1 MKHIPFIMILLFV
14 LSSCSENES
23 IDQNSNPES
32 EAAIP
37 KMTDHSGGVF
47 TTDNDWR
54 LALQITDQEIPF
66 RLTLQYNSDK
76 ELVGASVWNAEEVIN
91 LPDFTIKGDSL
102 YLPFPIFDSEIRLE
116 IKDEIMNGIWYND
129 ARRNKN
135 RLAIKGKQSHGG
147 FNRFEE
153 TSEASSADFNGQ
165 WEVEFVYEEKD
176 KSKAIGIFDQNGN
189 RLKGTFRTETGDYR
203 YLDGQV
209 YGSEM
214 KMSTFDGAHAFLF
227 HAEKLEDGSLKGE
240 FWSGDHW
247 FESWTG
253 IRNPDF
259 TLGNPD
265 SLTYMNAGETTLDF
279 SFLNTKH
286 QLISPSDPQ
295 FEGKPLLVQIMGTW
309 CPNCKDET
317 AWLNEAYSTYHPQ
330 GLEVISLAFELTTD
344 TAIAFANINKIREHF
359 EVPYEIL
366 FAGRAGRKTAS
377 AALPQLNHVMS
388 YPTLIFMDKNHEV
401 QRIYTGFNGPATGA
415 VYEKLL
421 ESFSESL
428 RLMLQP
434 V

>member
-1 MKHIPFIMILLFV
+1 MKYIPFILVLFFV
-14 LSSCSENES
+14 LSSCSENGVKE
-23 IDQNSNPES
+23 QNSHS
-32 EAAIP
+32 ETEP
-37 KMTDHSGGVF
+37 KMSNHSGKVP
-47 TTDNDWR
+47 TTINDWR
-54 LALQITDQEIPF
+54 VALQITDQEIPF
-66 RLTLQYNSDK
+66 RLALQYNPEN
-76 ELVGASVWNAEEVIN
+76 ELVGASVWNAEEVIH
-91 LPDFTIKGDSL
+91 LPDFVLDGDSL
-102 YLPFPIFDSEIRLE
+102 YLPFPIFDSEIRVE
-116 IKDEIMNGIWYND
+116 IKGEVMNGIWYND
-129 ARRNKN
+129 ARRSKN
-135 RLAIKGKQSHGG
+135 RLTVKGKQSLDG
-147 FNRFEE
+147 FARFEA
-153 TSEASSADFNGQ
+153 TSDAVTANFNGH

-176 KSKAIGIFDQNGN
+176 KSKAIGIFEQDGDQ
-189 RLKGTFRTETGDYR
+189 LKGTFRTETGDYR
-203 YLDGQV
+203 FLEGRV

-214 KMSTFDGAHAFLF
+214 KLSTFDGAHAFLF
-227 HAEKLEDGSLKGE
+227 HAEKLEDGSLIGE

-253 IRNPDF
+253 ILNPDF

-265 SLTYMNAGETTLDF
+265 SLTFMNSGESNLEF
-279 SFLNTKH
+279 SFVNSENR
-286 QLISPSDPQ
+286 LISPSDPQ
-295 FEGKPLLVQIMGTW
+295 YQGKALLVQIMGTW

-344 TAIAFANINKIREHF
+344 TATAFKNINKVKEHF

-415 VYEKLL
+415 VYDKLL
-421 ESFSESL
+421 ESFNETL